1 MARQHIT
8 VRVYG
13 VVKVFLHQKPGRQL
27 AQAVDCMTQAVE
39 CLLSS
44 NPTAAKKKKKA
55 RKKKRKRKR
64 PGPMESLQGYDP
76 SDLSPLH

>member
-13 VVKVFLHQKPGRQL
+13 VVKVFLQQKPGRQL

-44 NPTAAKKKKKA
+44 NPTAAKKKKKSQEEKEEKKEA
-55 RKKKRKRKR
+55 RSH
-64 PGPMESLQGYDP
+64 GILQGYDP